1 MLLRATLR
9 YYIFTNN
16 KAMMFLFYHIV
27 GRFSKCWSWRAC
39 LFIKR
44 FRQDAFRE
52 PDKSRRIAQCTFPHC
67 NATNEHDC
75 DKSLLITDLYL
86 TFLYRYR
93 IVPWYLIYRI
103 SAHPW
108 SSSCS
113 HKQSCAI
120 RTGVLNL
127 YQTRTCFCVLPKSI
141 SARGIMDLSMLHLQ
155 YLSFSELDVP
165 RNLPLVN

>member
-9 YYIFTNN
+9 YYIFTNSN
-16 KAMMFLFYHIV
+16 EVMFLFYHIV
-27 GRFSKCWSWRAC
+27 GCFSKRWSWRAC

-44 FRQDAFRE
+44 FRQDAFSARARQVL
-52 PDKSRRIAQCTFPHC
+52 KNCTMYVPHC

-93 IVPWYLIYRI
+93 TVPWYLTTIV
-103 SAHPW
+103 STHPW

-113 HKQSCAI
+113 HKQPCAI
-120 RTGVLNL
+120 RAGVLNL
-127 YQTRTCFCVLPKSI
+127 YRTRTCSRVLPKSI
-141 SARGIMDLSMLHLQ
+141 SSRGIMELSMLHLE
-155 YLSFSELDVP
+155 YCHLANSVYREIFH
-165 RNLPLVN
+165 